1 MATVVSVIA
10 AELAGAFTEL
20 LASRLGQVLP
30 SDEFFASDHSEM
42 WAEIAAGG
50 WVDLAAPAESN
61 GGELTWRDLTA
72 FAETWGRYLIPLPF
86 SATVALRKSADVR
99 AVADAA
105 APLTLSVPGTAEE
118 NLVPFQGGEAQVGH
132 VCWRDTAAP
141 EVGELPSALRTDVF
155 APSLPLGITLWP
167 ASTEPEILSAL
178 SALWAAEAAG
188 AAAAAFD
195 AAFRYGGLRHA
206 FGRPIAEF
214 QAVKHR
220 VADMYRSLELART
233 AALWAANVPADAE
246 RAVTLAL
253 ELARE
258 VIEGAIQIEGGMG
271 FTWEAGIH
279 FYLRHVLALD
289 RIARPAARHGAAAL
303 TTRG

>member
-1 MATVVSVIA
+1 MATVVSVNA

-20 LASRLGQVLP
+20 LASRLGPALP
-30 SDEFFASDHSEM
+30 SDGFFASDHSDL

-50 WVDLAAPAESN
+50 WVDLAAPAEAD

-86 SATVALRKSADVR
+86 SATVVLRKSADIR

-105 APLTLSVPGTAEE
+105 APLTLSVPGMAEE
-118 NLVPFQGGEAQVGH
+118 NLVPFHGRAHVGH
-132 VCWRDTAAP
+132 VSWKTTAAP
-141 EVGELPSALRTDVF
+141 ETGELPSALRTDHF
-155 APSLPLGITLWP
+155 APSLPLGVTLWP
-167 ASTEPEILSAL
+167 ASTEPEVLSAL

-195 AAFRYGGLRHA
+195 AAFRYGGIRHA

-220 VADMYRSLELART
+220 VADMHRSLELART
-233 AALWAANVPADAE
+233 AALWAANAPADAE

-303 TTRG
+303 ITRG